1 MIVTSSINSVF
12 TPRLNSFNFS
22 QNRSP
27 SIKSI
32 GGAPSAFEDLE
43 GKEIW
48 NKLIESLQSG
58 TEFQS
63 VGNTPKTYK
72 IVHVE
77 TNSFSFSG
85 GDRKEVEDID
95 RFSFIDVIN
104 KLKTMEVFNTNS
116 SKHHFEGTDI
126 YAKRSPL
133 FGLLLTK
140 GIIEK
145 L

>member
-1 MIVTSSINSVF
+1 MANYK
-12 TPRLNSFNFS
+12 FND
-22 QNRSP
+22 
-27 SIKSI
+27 
-32 GGAPSAFEDLE
+32 AFDNLE
-43 GKEIW
+43 GEEIW
-48 NKLIESLQSG
+48 NQLIGSLESG

-85 GDRKEVEDID
+85 GDRKEEEDID
-95 RFSFIDVIN
+95 RINFVDVIT

-116 SKHHFEGTDI
+116 SKHHFKGTDI

-133 FGLLLTK
+133 FGLLFTK
-140 GIIEK
+140 GLIEK
-145 L
+145 T